1 MFEWL
6 ELYQNLDMQQQ
17 ALEIKK
23 DICIE
28 EMERWHSISYARA
41 DLGKKHDF
49 HSRLQQVS
57 RIEEELE
64 ELNERIKKLE
74 EQKERV
80 LSLLDRFQGIEH
92 KILRK
97 KYVDGLT
104 LQEIAYD
111 LGYSEQYIR
120 KKHAECIKRIK
131 FIS

>member
-1 MFEWL
+1 
-6 ELYQNLDMQQQ
+6 MQQQ

-49 HSRLQQVS
+49 HSRLQQ
-57 RIEEELE
+57 LE

-97 KYVDGLT
+97 KYVDGMT

>member
-1 MFEWL
+1 
-6 ELYQNLDMQQQ
+6 MQQQ

-80 LSLLDRFQGIEH
+80 LKLIDRFDGVEH
-92 KILRK
+92 QILK
-97 KYVDGLT
+97 LKYVEGLT
-104 LQEIAYD
+104 HREIAD
-111 LGYSEQYIR
+111 QLGYAEQS
-120 KKHAECIKRIK
+120 IKNIHSRIIK
-131 FIS
+131 QIDFAFKVNR